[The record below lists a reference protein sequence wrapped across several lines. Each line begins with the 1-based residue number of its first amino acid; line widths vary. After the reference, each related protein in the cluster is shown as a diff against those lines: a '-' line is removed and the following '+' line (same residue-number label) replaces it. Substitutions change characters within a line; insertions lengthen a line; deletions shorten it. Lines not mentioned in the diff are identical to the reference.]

1 MRNGLVGKVD
11 LAERFGRIDEQW
23 SPRIV
28 AAVNDYDVKIA
39 KVQGEFPWHTHDDT
53 DELFLV
59 VDGRLTL
66 EVEGADPLVLEPGQI
81 AVVPRGR
88 PHRPT
93 AQAETQILMLEP
105 RGTRNTGDEDASGTI
120 GEWLD

>member
-1 MRNGLVGKVD
+1 MDKVD
-11 LAERFGRIDEQW
+11 LAERFARIDEHW

-28 AAVNDYDVKIA
+28 AAVNDYDVKVV
-39 KVQGEFPWHTHDDT
+39 KVQGAFPWHTHDAT

-66 EVEGADPLVLEPGQI
+66 EVEGAEPLVLEPGQM

-88 PHRPT
+88 PHRPL
-93 AQAETQILMLEP
+93 AESETQILLLEP
-105 RGTRNTGDEDASGTI
+105 RGTRNTGDADPSGTI
-120 GEWLD
+120 GEWLE